1 MTDCSDLT
9 IVWSTFG
16 IAVVV
21 LIMHHWWKH
30 GPRENRGGMVNPED
44 PYERC
49 FQCKDVCNFR
59 TFSHE
64 MFIILIWM
72 IGFLCG
78 VVQWSDE
85 CVRME
90 TIVVFGVVYAGEF
103 WFVVCILAL
112 QDRGRDMNEMDDL

>member
-1 MTDCSDLT
+1 M
-9 IVWSTFG
+9 
-16 IAVVV
+16 
-21 LIMHHWWKH
+21 
-30 GPRENRGGMVNPED
+30 NPED

-64 MFIILIWM
+64 MFIIFMWM

-85 CVRME
+85 CVRTE
-90 TIVVFGVVYAGEF
+90 TIVVFGVVYSAEF
-103 WFVVCILAL
+103 WFVVFMLAL